1 MGPSLLPVAKC
12 GDGGHVLDRLLGNVL
27 VVDDFVASQ
36 RRLQVVPASE
46 SRRRQHLADTSVK
59 ALDHTVG
66 LRVTGWAQTMLNA
79 QRFASHIELVNW
91 LPLSVSSWTM
101 FMGAACSR
109 RFRKSTQLSSL

>member
-1 MGPSLLPVAKC
+1 MIERPL
-12 GDGGHVLDRLLGNVL
+12 GDLMVVRPHIAHQRCLQLCCRCKARLMEYLG
-27 VVDDFVASQ
+27 D
-36 RRLQVVPASE
+36 PAVE
-46 SRRRQHLADTSVK
+46 